1 MTLMLRFDLH
11 VHTNY
16 SKDGQSSVE
25 EILRA
30 AKEKG
35 LDGVAITDHNTT
47 GGAKYAL
54 EICDRVAPGLLVIP
68 GEEIST
74 SSGHLI
80 VLGIVEEIPRGTS
93 VSEAIRLGHEM
104 GGTVVVPHPYNR
116 MRHGM
121 SIPKGAD
128 AVEAYNSRYI
138 FGIHNRL
145 AGSRSRRLGL
155 PTVAGS
161 DAHTAKFVGTAITL
175 VETDER
181 SVPAV
186 LKAIREGKTAVAVKK
201 TPLYVYA
208 GQIFKGWVKKA
219 RAFYIDLCQ

>member
-1 MTLMLRFDLH
+1 MLRFDLH

-16 SKDGQSSVE
+16 SKDGQSTVE
-25 EILRA
+25 EILKA
-30 AKEKG
+30 AKAKG

-47 GGAKYAL
+47 AGAKYAL

-74 SSGHLI
+74 RSGHLI
-80 VLGIVEEIPRGTS
+80 VLGIVDEIPRGMS
-93 VSEAIRLGHEM
+93 VSDTVKAGHDM

-116 MRHGM
+116 PRHGM

-128 AVEAYNSRYI
+128 AVEAYNSRFI

-145 AGSRSRRLGL
+145 AKSRAKQLGL

-161 DAHTAKFVGTAITL
+161 DAHTAKFVGTAITSL
-175 VETDER
+175 I
-181 SVPAV
+181 PM
-186 LKAIREGKTAVAVKK
+186 
-201 TPLYVYA
+201 
-208 GQIFKGWVKKA
+208 KKA
-219 RAFYIDLCQ
+219 CPQY